1 VRWLLIDAGA
11 ITNVDY
17 SAARALRQL
26 QQDLAGDGVALVLVH
41 VEAELQA
48 DLDRHRLTDVIGR
61 HCIFAT
67 LHEALAEIEHRK

>member
-26 QQDLAGDGVALVLVH
+26 QQDLAGGGVALALVP

-48 DLDRHRLTDVIGR
+48 DLDRHRLTNVIGQ

-67 LHEALAEIEHRK
+67 VHEALAEIEYRE